1 MTQYISANVN
11 LTDNQLQKL
20 RQSVNANC
28 AATSIKIGADDLDGD
43 HTIFLTKA
51 QINKLENARGRGKGL
66 TIRMSSKQLKHN
78 VKTQGGFLGALLP
91 MLAGVGRMVAP
102 ALLGVAKKAV
112 PALATGAL
120 SGLASTGVSK
130 LFGNGLYLKK
140 GGMIAQ
146 VETDGQGVYLRPY
159 KGKGLGSRGNGLYL
173 KQGKRITDG
182 SGILTSIPII
192 GDILPDSLTKKRIS
206 LQNGVYLTDTLNMI
220 IVLTNNS
227 TENIRIPKLTT
238 LCLVCYNKL

>member
-1 MTQYISANVN
+1 MTQYKSVNVN
-11 LTDNQLQKL
+11 LSDNQVQKL
-20 RQSVNANC
+20 QQAINANC
-28 AATSIKIGADDLDGD
+28 TATSTKLGNDDLDGN
-43 HTIFLTKA
+43 HTIFLTNG
-51 QINKLENARGRGKGL
+51 QYNKLQNAKNRGKGI
-66 TIRMSSKQLKHN
+66 TIRMSSRQLKHN
-78 VKTQGGFLGALLP
+78 VKTEGGFLGALLP

-130 LFGNGLYLKK
+130 ILGNGLYLKK
-140 GGMIAQ
+140 GGMIAK
-146 VETDGQGVYLRPY
+146 VETDGQGLYLRPY

-192 GDILPDSLTKKRIS
+192 GDILKTIF
-206 LQNGVYLTDTLNMI
+206 
-220 IVLTNNS
+220 
-227 TENIRIPKLTT
+227 
-238 LCLVCYNKL
+238 

>member
-1 MTQYISANVN
+1 MTQYISTNVN
-11 LTDNQLQKL
+11 LTDNQVQKL
-20 RQSVNANC
+20 RQAINANC

-43 HTIFLTKA
+43 HTIFLTKT
-51 QINKLENARGRGKGL
+51 QINKLENARDRGKGL

-78 VKTQGGFLGALLP
+78 IKTQGGFLGALLGTAAR
-91 MLAGVGRMVAP
+91 LAG
-102 ALLGVAKKAV
+102 LAKKAV

-159 KGKGLGSRGNGLYL
+159 RGKGLGSRGNGLYL
-173 KQGKRITDG
+173 KQGKNIFDG

-192 GDILPDSLTKKRIS
+192 GDILKTIF
-206 LQNGVYLTDTLNMI
+206 
-220 IVLTNNS
+220 
-227 TENIRIPKLTT
+227 
-238 LCLVCYNKL
+238 

>member
-1 MTQYISANVN
+1 MAQYISTNVN
-11 LTDNQLQKL
+11 LTENQIQKL
-20 RQSVNANC
+20 RQAINANC

-43 HTIFLTKA
+43 HTIFLTYA
-51 QINKLENARGRGKGL
+51 QHKKLENARDRGKGL
-66 TIRMSSKQLKHN
+66 TIKMSSRQLKHN

-91 MLAGVGRMVAP
+91 AIGAVGRMVAP

-146 VETDGQGVYLRPY
+146 VETDGQGLYLRPY

-182 SGILTSIPII
+182 RGILTSIPII
-192 GDILPDSLTKKRIS
+192 GDILKA
-206 LQNGVYLTDTLNMI
+206 I
-220 IVLTNNS
+220 I
-227 TENIRIPKLTT
+227 
-238 LCLVCYNKL
+238 